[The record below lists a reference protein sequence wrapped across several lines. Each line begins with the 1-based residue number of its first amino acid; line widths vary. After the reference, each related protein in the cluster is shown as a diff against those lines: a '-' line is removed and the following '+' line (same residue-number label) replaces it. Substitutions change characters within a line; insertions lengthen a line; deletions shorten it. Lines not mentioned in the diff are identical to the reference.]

1 MDKTTTNS
9 ENIAD
14 ALNILEDA
22 AVQKKDELKR
32 VIADKYVHL
41 RGMIMETEKGLAKT
55 LTDAKTQAMDAV
67 HHVKELGTEKGIEL
81 AKGLDRNVH
90 VNPWPYIGGTAVI
103 GLLLGFILG
112 RNQK

>member
-1 MDKTTTNS
+1 MDKTTITS

-32 VIADKYVHL
+32 VIADKYVNL
-41 RGMIMETEKGLAKT
+41 RGMIMESEKGFIKT
-55 LTDAKTQAMDAV
+55 LTNAKTQAVEAV
-67 HHVKELGTEKGIEL
+67 LHAKELGTEKGLEL
-81 AKGLDRNVH
+81 AKGLDKNVH

-103 GLLLGFILG
+103 GLLLGFIIG